1 VDRFPHDAHREQRAF
16 VRKALSVLRGCPLWR
31 NPESDGME
39 YGALADRAWS
49 VRADGSSQDHRGG
62 PELDLKPPRLI
73 DRHRSS
79 GAARNQAGT

>member
-1 VDRFPHDAHREQRAF
+1 M
-16 VRKALSVLRGCPLWR
+16 
-31 NPESDGME
+31 ESGE
-39 YGALADRAWS
+39 AADRAWR

-79 GAARNQAGT
+79 GAARHQAGT